1 MSKRFTDT
9 NIWDQSWFLELSPE
23 GKNIWQFLEKSS
35 DCAGIWKIDIPEMRR
50 KIGCKNINLTHFL
63 EEVNR
68 DYNKLTGEPMKR
80 NRVMLIASDT
90 KLWLTGFIC
99 FQYEKG
105 TSGVNAG
112 IPAIKGALNRL
123 RDECIYDYAIRE
135 GFVRIK
141 GESESKTINKEESAG
156 KENISSYVNIIPISS
171 DLVDS
176 SDINSKG
183 CRGSARDKDKDKDQD
198 QEVLSFED
206 LNTEGKEDSNVH
218 REPEGAEGVAR
229 VKSATGMGSAEELL
243 VRRWSRANKLPEEVR
258 IVNEYI
264 GKYGFNA
271 VEFAFREGVKYN
283 KMSLAYVDAICR
295 KRKEKKDQAEYR
307 NRDKIKLHEEI
318 LKAEEQKK
326 SGKCLTLVRECFGD
340 NDQKIKNLG

>member
-35 DCAGIWKIDIPEMRR
+35 DCAGIWKIDIPEMKR

-68 DYNKLTGEPMKR
+68 DYNKLTGEPVKR

-105 TSGVNAG
+105 MSGVNAG

-123 RDECIYDYAIRE
+123 RDEDIYDYAIKK

-141 GESESKTINKEESAG
+141 GESEGKILKSEDRGG
-156 KENISSYVNIIPISS
+156 KENISSDVNIIPISS
-171 DLVDS
+171 DLISS
-176 SDINSKG
+176 SDNNSRG

-198 QEVLSFED
+198 QEVLKFQD
-206 LNTEGKEDSNVH
+206 LNKEAGEENTVH
-218 REPEGAEGVAR
+218 REPDKAG
-229 VKSATGMGSAEELL
+229 LL
-243 VRRWSRANKLPEEVR
+243 LERTWRKLNILPEEKRLVTD
-258 IVNEYI
+258 YI
-264 GKYGFNA
+264 KKYGFDA
-271 VEFAFREGVKYN
+271 VDFAFREGVKYN

-295 KRKEKKDQAEYR
+295 KRKEKADMVEFR
-307 NRDKIKLHEEI
+307 IPDKKKLKEAI
-318 LKAEEQKK
+318 LRADEQRK
-326 SGKCLTLVRECFGD
+326 SGKCLTLVKDVEEVVNKMVRNVACG
-340 NDQKIKNLG
+340 

>member
-35 DCAGIWKIDIPEMRR
+35 DCAGIWKIDIPEMKR

-68 DYNKLTGEPMKR
+68 DYNKLTGEPVKR

-123 RDECIYDYAIRE
+123 RDEDIYDYAIKE

-141 GESESKTINKEESAG
+141 GECEGRTIISTESG
-156 KENISSYVNIIPISS
+156 KENISSGVNIIPISS
-171 DLVDS
+171 DLIDS

-198 QEVLSFED
+198 QEVLEFQD
-206 LNTEGKEDSNVH
+206 LNTEGEEESTVH
-218 REPEGAEGVAR
+218 REPDKAG
-229 VKSATGMGSAEELL
+229 LL
-243 VRRWSRANKLPEEVR
+243 LERTWRKLKILPEEKRLVTD
-258 IVNEYI
+258 YI
-264 GKYGFNA
+264 NKYGFDA
-271 VEFAFREGVKYN
+271 VDFAFREGVKYN
-283 KMSLAYVDAICR
+283 KMSLAYIDAICR
-295 KRKEKKDQAEYR
+295 KRKEKTDMVEYR
-307 NRDKIKLHEEI
+307 NRDKKKLHESI
-318 LKAEEQKK
+318 LLAEEQRK
-326 SGKCLTLVRECFGD
+326 SGKCLTLVRDCYGEDGVR
-340 NDQKIKNLG
+340 KAVGGE

>member
-35 DCAGIWKIDIPEMRR
+35 DCAGIWKIDIPEMKR

-68 DYNKLTGEPMKR
+68 DYNKLTGEPVKR

-123 RDECIYDYAIRE
+123 RDEDIYDFAIKE

-141 GESESKTINKEESAG
+141 GECESKTLNNEKSEEA
-156 KENISSYVNIIPISS
+156 ISS
-171 DLVDS
+171 DLIDS

-198 QEVLSFED
+198 QEVLNFQD
-206 LNTEGKEDSNVH
+206 LNTEGKAEGNVH
-218 REPEGAEGVAR
+218 REPEGAER
-229 VKSATGMGSAEELL
+229 VKSAVGLLGGM
-243 VRRWSRANKLPEEVR
+243 WS
-258 IVNEYI
+258 
-264 GKYGFNA
+264 
-271 VEFAFREGVKYN
+271 
-283 KMSLAYVDAICR
+283 
-295 KRKEKKDQAEYR
+295 
-307 NRDKIKLHEEI
+307 
-318 LKAEEQKK
+318 
-326 SGKCLTLVRECFGD
+326 
-340 NDQKIKNLG
+340 

>member
-35 DCAGIWKIDIPEMRR
+35 DCAGIWKIDIPEMKR

-68 DYNKLTGEPMKR
+68 DYNKLTGEPVKR

-123 RDECIYDYAIRE
+123 RDEDLYDYAIKE
-135 GFVRIK
+135 GFLRIK
-141 GESESKTINKEESAG
+141 GECESKTLNSEESEG
-156 KENISSYVNIIPISS
+156 KEYNSSDVNIIPISS
-171 DLVDS
+171 DLISS
-176 SDINSKG
+176 SDNNSKG

-198 QEVLSFED
+198 QEVLKFQD
-206 LNTEGKEDSNVH
+206 LNTEEEESTVH
-218 REPEGAEGVAR
+218 REPEGADRTERAAKAEGAAGLFGRIWNKV
-229 VKSATGMGSAEELL
+229 
-243 VRRWSRANKLPEEVR
+243 NKLPDEVR
-258 IVNEYI
+258 QVNQFI
-264 GKYGFNA
+264 NKYGFDA
-271 VEFAFREGVKYN
+271 VEFAFKEGVKYN

-295 KRKEKKDQAEYR
+295 KRKEKKDQEEYR
-307 NRDKIKLHEEI
+307 NRDKIKLRESMVR
-318 LKAEEQKK
+318 AEEERK
-326 SGKCLTLVRECFGD
+326 SGKCLTLVKDVYGENGVRKAVGR
-340 NDQKIKNLG
+340 G

>member
-23 GKNIWQFLEKSS
+23 GKNIWQFLEKSC
-35 DCAGIWKIDIPEMRR
+35 DCAGIWKIDIPEMKR

-68 DYNKLTGEPMKR
+68 DYNKLTGEPVKR
-80 NRVMLIASDT
+80 NRVMLIANDT

-105 TSGVNAG
+105 LSGVNAG

-123 RDECIYDYAIRE
+123 RDEDIYDYAIKE

-141 GESESKTINKEESAG
+141 GDCEGRTIISTESG
-156 KENISSYVNIIPISS
+156 KENISSDVNIIPISS
-171 DLVDS
+171 DLIDS
-176 SDINSKG
+176 SENNSKG

-198 QEVLSFED
+198 QEVLKFQD
-206 LNTEGKEDSNVH
+206 LNTEAGEECTVH
-218 REPEGAEGVAR
+218 REPDKA
-229 VKSATGMGSAEELL
+229 ELL
-243 VRRWSRANKLPEEVR
+243 LGRIWNKPNKLPEEVR
-258 IVNEYI
+258 LVNEFI
-264 GKYGFNA
+264 NKYGFDA
-271 VEFAFREGVKYN
+271 VDFAFREGVKYN

-295 KRKEKKDQAEYR
+295 KKKEKKDQAEYR
-307 NRDKIKLHEEI
+307 NRDKNKLHEEI
-318 LKAEEQKK
+318 LKAEEQRKN
-326 SGKCLTLVRECFGD
+326 GKCLTLVKDCYGENGMRKAVG
-340 NDQKIKNLG
+340 GG

>member
-9 NIWDQSWFLELSPE
+9 NIWDQTWFLELSPE

-50 KIGCKNINLTHFL
+50 KIGYKDINLANFL

-68 DYNKLTGEPMKR
+68 DYNRLTGEPEARKR
-80 NRVMLIASDT
+80 IIQIANNT
-90 KLWLTGFIC
+90 KLWLTGFIS

-123 RDECIYDYAIRE
+123 RDENIYEYALKE
-135 GFVRIK
+135 GFVRVK
-141 GESESKTINKEESAG
+141 GESGNANKNENLPIN
-156 KENISSYVNIIPISS
+156 NIN
-171 DLVDS
+171 
-176 SDINSKG
+176 DINSFDHISDSENYSKG

-198 QEVLSFED
+198 QEEFVFKD
-206 LNTEGKEDSNVH
+206 LNKEAGEEGNVKGEPDS
-218 REPEGAEGVAR
+218 AQ
-229 VKSATGMGSAEELL
+229 LL
-243 VRRWSRANKLPEEVR
+243 FVNIWSKPNKLPEEKR
-258 IVNEYI
+258 LLNEYI
-264 GKYGFNA
+264 IKYGLEA

-295 KRKEKKDQAEYR
+295 KKKEKAELAEYKDR
-307 NRDKIKLHEEI
+307 EKKKLHENM
-318 LKAEEQKK
+318 LRAEEQRK
-326 SGKCLTLVRECFGD
+326 SGQCLTLMKDVYG
-340 NDQKIKNLG
+340 

>member
-1 MSKRFTDT
+1 M
-9 NIWDQSWFLELSPE
+9 FLERSC
-23 GKNIWQFLEKSS
+23 
-35 DCAGIWKIDIPEMRR
+35 DCAGIWRIDIPEMRR
-50 KIGCKNINLTHFL
+50 KIGYKNINLPNFL

-68 DYNKLTGEPMKR
+68 DYNKLTGEPVKR
-80 NRVMLIASDT
+80 NRVMLIADST

-123 RDECIYDYAIRE
+123 RDKDIYEYAIKE

-141 GESESKTINKEESAG
+141 GECENTTK
-156 KENISSYVNIIPISS
+156 KENESNRINNDLISS
-171 DLVDS
+171 DLIDS

-198 QEVLSFED
+198 QEVLNFKD
-206 LNTEGKEDSNVH
+206 LNTEGGEESSVH
-218 REPEGAEGVAR
+218 WEPDKA
-229 VKSATGMGSAEELL
+229 ELL
-243 VRRWSRANKLPEEVR
+243 LGRIWSKPNKLTEER
-258 IVNEYI
+258 RLVNEFI
-264 GKYGFNA
+264 NKYGFNA

-295 KRKEKKDQAEYR
+295 KRKEKADMMEYR
-307 NRDKIKLHEEI
+307 NRDKKKLHESI
-318 LKAEEQKK
+318 RLAEEQKK
-326 SGKCLTLVRECFGD
+326 SGKCLTLVRDCYGKKSEKELSTGA
-340 NDQKIKNLG
+340 LVGM

>member
-1 MSKRFTDT
+1 MPKRFTDT

-23 GKNIWQFLEKSS
+23 GKNLWQFLEKES

-50 KIGCKNINLTHFL
+50 KIGYKNIDLSKFL

-68 DYNKLTGEPMKR
+68 DYNKLTGEPVKR
-80 NRVMLIASDT
+80 NRVMLIVNDT

-123 RDECIYDYAIRE
+123 RDEDIYEYAIKE

-141 GESESKTINKEESAG
+141 GESESKTLKSKDCAG
-156 KENISSYVNIIPISS
+156 KENNSLDVNIIPSSS
-171 DLVDS
+171 DLIDS
-176 SDINSKG
+176 SDINFKG

-198 QEVLSFED
+198 QEVLKFKD
-206 LNTEGKEDSNVH
+206 LNKEGEGNVH
-218 REPEGAEGVAR
+218 KEAEGAVGTER
-229 VKSATGMGSAEELL
+229 VKSATGAEGADKAEQLFTG
-243 VRRWSRANKLPEEVR
+243 VWGKQNRLPEEKR
-258 IVNEYI
+258 MVNEYI
-264 GKYGFNA
+264 SRYGFTV
-271 VEFAFREGVKYN
+271 VEFAFKEGVKYN

-295 KRKEKKDQAEYR
+295 KRKEKSDLAEQ
-307 NRDKIKLHEEI
+307 KELEKKKLHESI
-318 LKAEEQKK
+318 RLAEEQKK
-326 SGKCLTLVRECFGD
+326 SGKCLKLVRECFGE
-340 NDQKIKNLG
+340 KG